1 MRERLFKL
9 LGALILLGSL
19 FLGWML
25 MGYQSFSQRPL
36 EVGEQGLDLVV
47 EPGTSLAGLAAGL
60 QRQGAL
66 DSARYFIW
74 MARFKGLAHSIQA
87 GEYHIVPGTTPAQ
100 LLHQLVAGRVVQYS
114 LTIVEGWTFEEM
126 MKAVN
131 AHPELKHTLE
141 GLDGDGVMYALGF
154 AGQHP
159 EGRFYPDTYHF
170 PKGTTD
176 VAFLQRAYRLMKE
189 RLDRE
194 WAEREEGLPLKTPY
208 EALILASIV
217 EKETALKTE
226 RAAIAGVFIRR
237 LKKGMRLQTD
247 PTVIYGLGGQFD
259 GNIRRRD
266 LSRDSPYN
274 TYRHKGLPPTPIAMP
289 SGEAIHAALHPAPGK
304 ALYFVSRGDGS
315 HYFSATLEEHNRAVI
330 RYQLE
335 GRSRPFSS
343 HPSR

>member
-1 MRERLFKL
+1 MRERTFKL
-9 LGALILLGSL
+9 LGALTLAGSL
-19 FLGWML
+19 FLGWVL
-25 MGYQSFSQRPL
+25 MDYQSFAQTPL
-36 EVGEQGLDLVV
+36 EVGKQGLDLLV
-47 EPGTSLAGLAAGL
+47 EPGTSLAGLAA
-60 QRQGAL
+60 AL
-66 DSARYFIW
+66 HREGVLDRPRYLIW
-74 MARFKGLAHSIQA
+74 TARFKGLAHSIQA
-87 GEYHIVPGTTPAQ
+87 GEYHVVPGTTPSQ
-100 LLHQLVAGRVVQYS
+100 LLRQLVAGRVVQYA
-114 LTIVEGWTFEEM
+114 LTLIEGWTFEEM
-126 MKAVN
+126 MATVN
-131 AHPELKHTLE
+131 AQPDLKHTLG
-141 GLDGDGVMYALGF
+141 GLDGDAVMAALGF
-154 AGQHP
+154 PGQHP

-176 VAFLQRAYRLMKE
+176 VAFLHRAYRMMQE
-189 RLDRE
+189 RLERE

-217 EKETALKTE
+217 EKETGLKEE

-266 LSRDSPYN
+266 LSRDNPYN

-289 SGEAIHAALHPAPGK
+289 SGDAIHAALHPAPGD

-343 HPSR
+343 HPAR